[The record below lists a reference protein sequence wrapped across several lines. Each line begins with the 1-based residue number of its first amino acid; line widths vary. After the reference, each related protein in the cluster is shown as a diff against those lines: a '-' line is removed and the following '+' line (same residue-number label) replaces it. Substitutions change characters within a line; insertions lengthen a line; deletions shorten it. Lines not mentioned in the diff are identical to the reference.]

1 MSSKIIKLV
10 FFHPYSHLGGADNSL
25 RRLIE
30 NLDLN
35 KFSITF
41 ISLNKSYL
49 NKVLSNKVIF
59 KRIKVSRTILSIFKL
74 RKIILNYEK
83 NNSFKKIIVIS
94 NQNYANLAVSFS
106 IKSNKKIK
114 TIYVDRNHL
123 DELNFSK
130 NIVEKLKKKI
140 LKFLIK
146 IRYHKADLVVGI
158 SKKLSKDL
166 SKHINKNVKT
176 IYSPSY
182 DKKIIKKAKE
192 KLNLPKKYKY
202 IINVSRFSVNK
213 DHPTTLKAFKL
224 ASNKIKNLKLILIG
238 HGTELSKIKS
248 LAKELNIYNRIII
261 INKTLNPY
269 KYMRKSK
276 LLILTSVYE
285 GFPNVLNEALTLGTP
300 VISSNANAGAS
311 EILLNGKGGDLIK
324 IKDYKNLSKKIINHF
339 KFPKKLQKKTIFA
352 QKNLYRFEAKRHCK
366 IYTNLFKNI

>member
-1 MSSKIIKLV
+1 MRSKIKLV

-49 NKVLSNKVIF
+49 KNILGKKVIF
-59 KRIKVSRTILSIFKL
+59 IRIKASRTLFSILKL
-74 RKIILNYEK
+74 REIVKNYEK
-83 NNSFKKIIVIS
+83 DNNFKKVIVIS

-106 IKSNKKIK
+106 VKSSKKIK

-130 NIVEKLKKKI
+130 NFLEKIKKKI
-140 LKFLIK
+140 VKFLIK
-146 IRYHKADLVVGI
+146 IRYHNADVIVGI
-158 SKKLSKDL
+158 CNKLSKDL
-166 SKHINKNVKT
+166 GKYINKNVKT

-192 KLNLPKKYKY
+192 KTNLPQKYNF
-202 IINVSRFSVNK
+202 IINVSRFSKRK
-213 DHPTTLKAFKL
+213 DHETTLKAFAKV
-224 ASNKIKNLKLILIG
+224 SSKIQNLKLILIG
-238 HGTELSKIKS
+238 YGPEILKIKS
-248 LAKELNIYNRIII
+248 FARELKIQKKIMIIK
-261 INKTLNPY
+261 KTYNPY
-269 KYMRKSK
+269 KYMKKSK

-285 GFPNVLNEALTLGTP
+285 GFPNVLTESLTIGTP
-300 VISSNANAGAS
+300 VISTNANAGAS

-324 IKDYKNLSKKIINHF
+324 IGDYENLSKKILNHF
-339 KFPKKLQKKTIFA
+339 KNPKILKKKTIVA
-352 QKNLYRFEAKRHCK
+352 KKNLYRFETIRHCK
-366 IYTNLFKNI
+366 IYTNLFNKI